1 MSLRRRPWAFRIS
14 RSRTWKRLAV
24 LVVLL
29 AALILSTG
37 TEAKAGTRVRAWTI
51 TPANGEEVSGSVRW
65 KAKVRPRPR
74 RVKFLIDGTLR
85 ARDTTFPY
93 VYKWDTTRDG
103 DGVHRLTVRG
113 VWRKSKS
120 SSKTHVVVSNP
131 PALQPTGCLAGEY
144 EAQYFDNAALSGTSE
159 FTRCEPAPLD
169 HQWETGSPNAGLP
182 PDHFSARWVGSFAF
196 DAARYAFTAVTD
208 DGMRVYID
216 GELAFERWLNQD
228 ATTYTFT
235 RDLTAGMHV
244 LKVEYYEDEGSAVAN
259 LSWGLAEE
267 ATSTSTWP
275 ASYFTGPAG
284 QNNIL
289 PPNGTYPTNGA
300 LLGITPGG
308 PGVTYEQSIQDTL
321 DLETF
326 LGRKFNIIQRS
337 AGDCSFPT
345 SVAND
350 MAANGWKLMVKWQ
363 FHPYLQDVLN
373 GSQNACIQ
381 QFGQGAAAWG
391 QPFFLRFF
399 WEMNGNWFQHS
410 YYSSGVLATP
420 QQHRD
425 AFRHVVDQLRLGG
438 MTKGSVVWAPG
449 EGHYANND
457 SFDETLAYPGDAYVD
472 WVGADAYNFG
482 RPGDWCGGGSG
493 PAFQGWCPLEL
504 VFHDRFAQPDGT
516 SNLEHDFRGRKPY
529 MAAETGSNEG
539 SPGQKGEWFIDGI
552 AAIKARFPGLYGYVY
567 FHINTTSTEG
577 CCNWRLDS
585 STSALE
591 GFKALATDP
600 FFNRL

>member
-1 MSLRRRPWAFRIS
+1 M
-14 RSRTWKRLAV
+14 WKRLAV

-65 KAKVRPRPR
+65 KAKARPRPR

-144 EAQYFDNAALSGTSE
+144 EAQYFDNAALSGTSV

-300 LLGITPGG
+300 FLGITPGG
-308 PGVTYEQSIQDTL
+308 PGTTYESATQDVL
-321 DLETF
+321 DLEAYIGKRF
-326 LGRKFNIIQRS
+326 DIVQRF
-337 AGDCSFPT
+337 AGGCSFPT
-345 SVAND
+345 STAND
-350 MAANGWKLMVKWQ
+350 MVSRGWIFMTSWQ
-363 FHPYLQDVLN
+363 FHPYLRDVLN
-373 GSQNACIQ
+373 GSQDACITQ
-381 QFGQGAAAWG
+381 YAQGAAAWG
-391 QPFFLRFF
+391 RRFFLRIF
-399 WEMNGNWFQHS
+399 WEFNGDWFQNS
-410 YYSSGVLATP
+410 FYQPGVRATAI
-420 QQHRD
+420 QQRD
-425 AFRHVVDQLRLGG
+425 AWRHVVDVMSNAGL
-438 MTKGSVVWAPG
+438 TKASFVWAPG

-457 SFDETLAYPGDAYVD
+457 IMDESVAYPGDDYVD
-472 WVGADAYNFG
+472 WVSADGYNLG
-482 RPGDWCGGGSG
+482 RSFDWCGGGDG
-493 PAFQGWCPLEL
+493 PSLQGWCPLEL
-504 VFHDRFAQPDGT
+504 VLHDRFNQPDGS
-516 SNLEHDFRGRKPY
+516 SNVEHDFRGRKPY
-529 MAAETGSNEG
+529 MPSEIGSNEG
-539 SPGQKGEWFIDGI
+539 ESGQKGQLFVDGL
-552 AAIKARFPGLYGYVY
+552 AAIKAKFPGLYGFVY
-567 FHINTTSTEG
+567 FHVNTTSTEG